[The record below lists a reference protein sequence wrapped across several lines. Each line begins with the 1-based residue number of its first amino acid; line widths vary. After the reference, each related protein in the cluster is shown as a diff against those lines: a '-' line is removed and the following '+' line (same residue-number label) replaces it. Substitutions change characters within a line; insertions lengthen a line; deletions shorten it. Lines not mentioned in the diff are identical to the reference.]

1 MIVEGFKEGSHGFE
15 VCFSERDGDIEFF
28 EGGDIEDIFAEL
40 IGLAVGV
47 GLKLEVVVLFSNISP
62 YWEKDGVVEDA
73 LSFEAGFFVDVHS
86 VECGQ
91 LDGGF

>member
-28 EGGDIEDIFAEL
+28 EGGDVEDIFAEL

-47 GLKLEVVVLFSNISP
+47 GL
-62 YWEKDGVVEDA
+62 
-73 LSFEAGFFVDVHS
+73 
-86 VECGQ
+86 
-91 LDGGF
+91 